1 MCNPG
6 SNMPGSSPSGSRVI
20 RQWGRNR
27 RPGKNLFNYRY
38 RGRLE
43 TDSVVGELV
52 EKSGWIT
59 GLHGIPITT
68 YVGHRRLSILPKERR
83 HWGLPGPILE
93 ALAKSVGLV
102 RTLVPDGN
110 STRKMGKKRHGG
122 ISLSRNWSDFFI
134 FQVCLYTFLLYI
146 RMNTESRGG
155 QQTWPLSQSG
165 ASYKIIQRS
174 WIFTSS
180 SSHEV
185 CWHYMA
191 LSDTGQLTRKLIFP
205 GVIFS

>member
-1 MCNPG
+1 MFPAL
-6 SNMPGSSPSGSRVI
+6 PSCRAAGVQPWWIQGDSKVGTESASLEKYI
-20 RQWGRNR
+20 
-27 RPGKNLFNYRY
+27 FNHRY

-52 EKSGWIT
+52 EKRGWTT

-83 HWGLPGPILE
+83 HWGLPGPISE
-93 ALAKSVGLV
+93 AQAELAGLV
-102 RTLVPDGN
+102 STHISDGN
-110 STRKMGKKRHGG
+110 SARKMGSEKETTRG

-146 RMNTESRGG
+146 GMNTESRGG

-174 WIFTSS
+174 YEFHHLAMKSADVLWPF
-180 SSHEV
+180 
-185 CWHYMA
+185 
-191 LSDTGQLTRKLIFP
+191 LIP
-205 GVIFS
+205 VS